1 MCLQNANVLPRS
13 FDPRLVEGM
22 KRPRGGLLCREV
34 SQSKLDEEWI
44 PIDDLVRE
52 IANKGK
58 AETSK
63 DRFKRRSDY
72 DGSKLFH
79 QEML

>member
-1 MCLQNANVLPRS
+1 MLPRS
-13 FDPRLVEGM
+13 FDLRLVEGM
-22 KRPRGGLLCREV
+22 ERPRGGRLCREV
-34 SQSKLDEEWI
+34 SQGKIDEEWI

-52 IANKGK
+52 IANKRK